1 MKTETHDTH
10 EFRHGPAARA
20 FLATALVL
28 AGAVAA
34 TWAWNTIV
42 TDLAGLARFRFAEG
56 LAIALA
62 TVLFGALFETGR
74 ALARELLAGRHRTT
88 H

>member
-10 EFRHGPAARA
+10 EFRHGLAARA
-20 FLATALVL
+20 ILATALLL

-34 TWAWNTIV
+34 TWAWNTVV
-42 TDLAGLARFRFAEG
+42 TELAGLARFRFAEG

-62 TVLFGALFETGR
+62 TVLFGALFEIGR
-74 ALARELLAGRHRTT
+74 ALARGLPFGRDRTT